1 MIESDGKAVYYEVKS
16 GKVTTRDIRKKVTF
30 LKGYERLN
38 SDVTD
43 SQLRLNSLE
52 PRSNTDKVT
61 QSAWDYLDN
70 DEFGNAEQFDWSGS
84 S

>member
-1 MIESDGKAVYYEVKS
+1 M
-16 GKVTTRDIRKKVTF
+16 
-30 LKGYERLN
+30 
-38 SDVTD
+38 TD

-70 DEFGNAEQFDWSGS
+70 NEFGNAEQFDWSGNS
-84 S
+84 